1 MPKIVE
7 IPGTGEVEFPDSMSN
22 DEIANVIKSGMQGS
36 VMAAPVP
43 FSPRAE
49 ALRSA
54 AGGATLGFSEEIE
67 SALRTGAISGPQY
80 EELRNTLRAQQKQF
94 QQDYPVTGTVTEF
107 GGALAA
113 PFGAFKALGRA
124 APAVQQAITGATI
137 PGQITRGAATGAA
150 TGALTGAG
158 TAETDIGGKAL
169 ESGVFGGVVGGTVPL
184 VLRGAGTV
192 IKNVL
197 TASGVGDQP
206 GAASKMIANALQK
219 ENLTTQEA
227 EQLLNEME
235 RVGVP
240 RPVLA
245 DLGKSLQDLAYSAY
259 VVPSGQKATTAR
271 FLESRMIDQPSD
283 IVKGLVQKA
292 GLGKNV
298 NGYEYLQFLT
308 ENQKSAASAKY
319 PLAYSKAI
327 DARDFRKYVD
337 RPVFEEAYQEAKKI
351 AGVRGD
357 SLPDLD
363 QIRNAQFVPT
373 DVLHRMKIGLDEIV
387 NNQTTKDVFG
397 NKEIT
402 AYGREVSNVR
412 KEFNDLIKSK
422 NEDYRKANAEFADN
436 MRIKSAF
443 ETGEKYQKLEYKQAL
458 DNLKKMNDSEKEAF
472 RLGMMA
478 DVNSRL
484 ENFKGGDF
492 TRQIFKSD
500 KQRSLLRYAFT
511 DENKYQDFVKYVDSL
526 EGQTKTAKSL
536 MGGSQTG
543 ERLSTS
549 QGAAELG
556 SLAQN
561 YARGGLTGVAMD
573 IARQGLARTKGI
585 SGETSSEL
593 QKRLFTTDPIEQRA
607 ILEEL
612 RKRTQGMKPIGV
624 VPGAAALGTVTG
636 LLGQ

>member
-1 MPKIVE
+1 MAKVVQV
-7 IPGTGEVEFPDSMSN
+7 PGIGDVEFPDYMT
-22 DEIANVIKSGMQGS
+22 DQEISSAIQRNMQGS
-36 VMAAPVP
+36 VMNQAVP
-43 FSPRAE
+43 YSGKAE

-54 AGGATLGFSEEIE
+54 AGGATFGFNEEIE
-67 SALRTGAISGPQY
+67 AALRSGAISGPQY
-80 EELRNTLRAQQKQF
+80 ENLRNRLRAQQSQF
-94 QQDYPVTGTVTEF
+94 QQDYPVTGAVTEI

-124 APAVQQAITGATI
+124 APVVQEAITGTTI
-137 PGQITRGAATGAA
+137 PGQIARGAGVGAA

-158 TAETDIGGKAL
+158 TAETDVTGKAV
-169 ESGVFGGVVGGTVPL
+169 ESGVFGAALGGTVPV
-184 VLRGAGTV
+184 VLRGAGNV

-206 GAASKMIANALQK
+206 GAASKMIANALKK

-227 EQLLNEME
+227 EQLLIEME

-259 VVPSGQKATTAR
+259 VVPSGQKAATAR

-283 IVKGLVQKA
+283 IVKGLVEKA

-298 NGYEYLQFLT
+298 NGYEYLQFLA

-319 PLAYSKAI
+319 PLAYSKNVYAK
-327 DARDFRKYVD
+327 DFRQFMD
-337 RPVFEEAYQEAKKI
+337 RPVFQEAYKEAQKR
-351 AGVRGD
+351 AAVYGD
-357 SLPDLD
+357 ELPSLDIFLSD
-363 QIRNAQFVPT
+363 RKVPT
-373 DVLHRMKIGLDEIV
+373 DVMHQIKIGLDRIV
-387 NNQTTKDVFG
+387 E
-397 NKEIT
+397 KET
-402 AYGREVSNVR
+402 DSVTGKVTGYGRDVATVR
-412 KEFNDLIKSK
+412 KEFNDLIKVK
-422 NEDYRKANAEFADN
+422 NPIYAKANAEFADN
-436 MRIKSAF
+436 QRISSAF
-443 ETGEKYQKLEYKQAL
+443 QTGQKYQKLDYKEAL
-458 DNLKKMNDSEKEAF
+458 DNLKKMNDAEKEAF
-472 RLGMMA
+472 RLGMMS

-500 KQRSLLRYAFT
+500 KQKSLMRYAFT
-511 DENKYQDFVKYVDSL
+511 DAKQYDDFVKYIDSL
-526 EGQTKTAKSL
+526 EGQTKTAKTL

-543 ERLSTS
+543 ERLATS

-593 QKRLFTTDPIEQRA
+593 QKRLFATDPIEQRA

-612 RKRTQGMKPIGV
+612 RRRTQQMKPLGV
-624 VPGAAALGTVTG
+624 VPGAAALGTFTG

>member
-1 MPKIVE
+1 MAKVVQ
-7 IPGTGEVEFPDSMSN
+7 IPGMGDVEFPDYMT
-22 DEIANVIKSGMQGS
+22 DQEISSAIQRNMQGS
-36 VMAAPVP
+36 VMNQAVP
-43 FSPRAE
+43 YSGKAE

-54 AGGATLGFSEEIE
+54 AGGATFGFNEEIE
-67 SALRTGAISGPQY
+67 AALRSGAISGPQY
-80 EELRNTLRAQQKQF
+80 ENLRNRLRAQQSQF
-94 QQDYPVTGTVTEF
+94 KQDYPVTGTVTEV
-107 GGALAA
+107 GGALAM

-124 APAVQQAITGATI
+124 APIVQEAITGATI
-137 PGQITRGAATGAA
+137 PGQIARGAGVGAA

-158 TAETDIGGKAL
+158 TAETDVGGKAV
-169 ESGVFGGVVGGTVPL
+169 ESGVFGAVVGGTVPV

-206 GAASKMIANALQK
+206 GAASKMIANALKK

-227 EQLLNEME
+227 EKLLIEME

-259 VVPSGQKATTAR
+259 VVPSGQKAATAR

-308 ENQKSAASAKY
+308 ENQKAAASAKY

-337 RPVFEEAYQEAKKI
+337 RPVFEEAYQQAKKI
-351 AGVRGD
+351 AGVRGE

-363 QIRNAQFVPT
+363 QIRNSQFVPT
-373 DVLHRMKIGLDEIV
+373 DVLHRIKIGLDEIV
-387 NNQTTKDVFG
+387 NAETKKDVFG
-397 NKEIT
+397 NKEIS
-402 AYGREVSNVR
+402 AYGREVTNVR

-436 MRIKSAF
+436 MKIKSAF

-458 DNLKKMNDSEKEAF
+458 DNLKKMNDAEKEAF

-500 KQRSLLRYAFT
+500 KQKSLMRYAFT
-511 DENKYQDFVKYVDSL
+511 DAKQYDDFVKYIDSL
-526 EGQTKTAKSL
+526 EGQTKTAKTL

-543 ERLSTS
+543 ERLATS

-593 QKRLFTTDPIEQRA
+593 QKRLFATDPIEQRA
-607 ILEEL
+607 ILDEL
-612 RKRTQGMKPIGV
+612 KRRTQQMKPLGV
-624 VPGAAALGTVTG
+624 VPGAAALGTFTG

>member
-1 MPKIVE
+1 MAKVVQ
-7 IPGTGEVEFPDSMSN
+7 IPGMGDVEFPDYMT
-22 DEIANVIKSGMQGS
+22 DQEISSAIQRNMQGS
-36 VMAAPVP
+36 VMNQAVP
-43 FSPRAE
+43 YSGKTE

-54 AGGATLGFSEEIE
+54 AGGATFGFNEEIE
-67 SALRTGAISGPQY
+67 AALRSGAISGPQY
-80 EELRNTLRAQQKQF
+80 ENLRNRLRAQQSQF
-94 QQDYPVTGTVTEF
+94 KQDYPVTGAVTEI

-137 PGQITRGAATGAA
+137 PGQIARSAATGAA

-158 TAETDIGGKAL
+158 TAETDVGGKAL
-169 ESGVFGGVVGGTVPL
+169 ETGVFGAAVGGTVPV
-184 VLRGAGTV
+184 VLRGAGNV

-227 EQLLNEME
+227 EQLLKEME

-259 VVPSGQKATTAR
+259 VVPSGQKAATAR

-308 ENQKSAASAKY
+308 ENQKAAASSKY
-319 PLAYSKAI
+319 PLAYSKNVYAK
-327 DARDFRKYVD
+327 DFRQFMD
-337 RPVFEEAYQEAKKI
+337 RPVFQEAYKEAQKR
-351 AGVRGD
+351 AAVYGD
-357 SLPDLD
+357 ELPSLDIFLSD
-363 QIRNAQFVPT
+363 RKVPT
-373 DVLHRMKIGLDEIV
+373 DVMHQIKIGLDRVVE
-387 NNQTTKDVFG
+387 
-397 NKEIT
+397 KETDTIT
-402 AYGREVSNVR
+402 GKVTGYGRDVANVR
-412 KEFNDLIKSK
+412 KEFNDLIKVK
-422 NEDYRKANAEFADN
+422 NPIYAKANAEFADN
-436 MRIKSAF
+436 QRISSAF
-443 ETGEKYQKLEYKQAL
+443 ETGQKYQKLDYKEAL
-458 DNLKKMNDSEKEAF
+458 DNLKKMNDAEKEAF
-472 RLGMMA
+472 RLGMMS

-492 TRQIFKSD
+492 ARQIFKSD
-500 KQRSLLRYAFT
+500 KQKSLMRYAFT
-511 DENKYQDFVKYVDSL
+511 DSKQYDDFVKYIDSL

-543 ERLSTS
+543 ERLATS

-593 QKRLFTTDPIEQRA
+593 QKRLFATDPIEQRA

-612 RKRTQGMKPIGV
+612 RKRTQQMKPLGV
-624 VPGAAALGTVTG
+624 VPGAAALGTFTG

>member
-1 MPKIVE
+1 MAKVVQV
-7 IPGTGEVEFPDSMSN
+7 PGMGDVEFPDYMT
-22 DEIANVIKSGMQGS
+22 DQEISSAIQRNMQGS
-36 VMAAPVP
+36 VMNQAVP
-43 FSPRAE
+43 YSGKAE

-54 AGGATLGFSEEIE
+54 AGGATFGFNEEIE
-67 SALRTGAISGPQY
+67 AALRSGAISGSQY
-80 EELRNTLRAQQKQF
+80 ENLRNRLRAQQSQF
-94 QQDYPVTGTVTEF
+94 QQDYPVTGAVTEI

-113 PFGAFKALGRA
+113 PLGAFKALGRA
-124 APAVQQAITGATI
+124 APVVQEAITGTTI
-137 PGQITRGAATGAA
+137 PGQIARGAGVGAA

-158 TAETDIGGKAL
+158 TAETDVTGKAV
-169 ESGVFGGVVGGTVPL
+169 ESGVFGAALGGTVPV
-184 VLRGAGTV
+184 VLRGAGNV

-197 TASGVGDQP
+197 TASGIGDQP

-227 EQLLNEME
+227 AQLLNEME

-259 VVPSGQKATTAR
+259 VVPSGQKASTAR

-319 PLAYSKAI
+319 PLAYSKNVYAK
-327 DARDFRKYVD
+327 DFRQFMD
-337 RPVFEEAYQEAKKI
+337 RPVFQEAYKEAQKR
-351 AGVRGD
+351 AAVYGD
-357 SLPDLD
+357 ELPSLDIFLSD
-363 QIRNAQFVPT
+363 RKVPT
-373 DVLHRMKIGLDEIV
+373 DVMHQIKIGLDRVVE
-387 NNQTTKDVFG
+387 
-397 NKEIT
+397 KET
-402 AYGREVSNVR
+402 DSVTGKVTGYGRDVSNVR
-412 KEFNDLIKSK
+412 KEFNDLIKVK
-422 NEDYRKANAEFADN
+422 NPIYAKANAEFADN
-436 MRIKSAF
+436 QRISSAF
-443 ETGEKYQKLEYKQAL
+443 QTGQKYQKLDYKEAL
-458 DNLKKMNDSEKEAF
+458 DNLKKMNDAEKEAF
-472 RLGMMA
+472 RLGMMS

-500 KQRSLLRYAFT
+500 KQKSLMRYAFT
-511 DENKYQDFVKYVDSL
+511 DAKQYDDFVKYIDSL

-543 ERLSTS
+543 ERLATS
-549 QGAAELG
+549 QGTAELG

-593 QKRLFTTDPIEQRA
+593 QKRLFATDPIEQRA
-607 ILEEL
+607 ILDEL
-612 RKRTQGMKPIGV
+612 RRRTQQMKPLGV
-624 VPGAAALGTVTG
+624 VPGAAALGTFTG

>member
-1 MPKIVE
+1 MAKTVE
-7 IPGTGEVEFPDSMSN
+7 IPGVGEVEFPDSMSN

-49 ALRSA
+49 AVRSA
-54 AGGATLGFSEEIE
+54 AGGAAFGFADELE
-67 SALRTGAISGPQY
+67 SALRTGAISGQQY
-80 EELRNTLRAQQKQF
+80 EELRNTLRAQQKEF
-94 QQDYPVTGTVTEF
+94 QKEYPVAGTVTEI
-107 GGALAA
+107 GGALAM

-124 APAVQQAITGATI
+124 GPAIQQAITGTTL
-137 PGQITRGAATGAA
+137 PGQLVRGAA
-150 TGALTGAG
+150 TGAG
-158 TAETDIGGKAL
+158 TAETDVAGKAV
-169 ESGVFGGVVGGTVPL
+169 ETGVFGGGVGGTVPL

-227 EQLLNEME
+227 EQLLVEME

-298 NGYEYLQFLT
+298 NGYEYLQFLA
-308 ENQKSAASAKY
+308 ENQKAAASAKY

-357 SLPDLD
+357 TLPDLD

-402 AYGREVSNVR
+402 AYGREVTNVR

-511 DENKYQDFVKYVDSL
+511 DENKYKDFVKYVDSL

-585 SGETSSEL
+585 SGETSAEL
-593 QKRLFTTDPIEQRA
+593 QKRLFATDPIEQRA

-612 RKRTQGMKPIGV
+612 RKRTQGMKPLGV

>member
-1 MPKIVE
+1 MAKIVE
-7 IPGTGEVEFPDSMSN
+7 IPGVGEVEFPDSMSN

-36 VMAAPVP
+36 VMAPPVP

-49 ALRSA
+49 AVRSA
-54 AGGATLGFSEEIE
+54 AGGAAFGFGEELE
-67 SALRTGAISGPQY
+67 SALRTSAISGPQY
-80 EELRNTLRAQQKQF
+80 EEMRNRLRAQQKEF
-94 QQDYPVTGTVTEF
+94 QKEYPITGTVTEV
-107 GGALAA
+107 GGALAM

-124 APAVQQAITGATI
+124 APIVQEAITGATI
-137 PGQITRGAATGAA
+137 PGQIARGAGVGAV

-158 TAETDIGGKAL
+158 TAETDVGGKAV
-169 ESGVFGGVVGGTVPL
+169 ESGVFGAAVGGTVPV

-206 GAASKMIANALQK
+206 GAASKMIANALKK

-227 EQLLNEME
+227 EQLLIEME

-259 VVPSGQKATTAR
+259 VVPSGQKAATAR

-308 ENQKSAASAKY
+308 ENQKAAASAKY
-319 PLAYSKAI
+319 PLAYSKNVYAK
-327 DARDFRKYVD
+327 DFRQFMD
-337 RPVFEEAYQEAKKI
+337 RPVFQEAYKEAQKR
-351 AGVRGD
+351 AAVYGD
-357 SLPDLD
+357 ELPSLDIFLSD
-363 QIRNAQFVPT
+363 RKVPT
-373 DVLHRMKIGLDEIV
+373 DVMHQIKIGLDRVVE
-387 NNQTTKDVFG
+387 
-397 NKEIT
+397 KETDTIT
-402 AYGREVSNVR
+402 GKVTGYGRDVANVR
-412 KEFNDLIKSK
+412 KEFNDLIKVK
-422 NEDYRKANAEFADN
+422 NPIYAKANAEFADN
-436 MRIKSAF
+436 QRISSAF
-443 ETGEKYQKLEYKQAL
+443 ETGQKYQKLDYKEAL
-458 DNLKKMNDSEKEAF
+458 DNLKKMNDAEKEAF

-492 TRQIFKSD
+492 ARQIFKSD
-500 KQRSLLRYAFT
+500 KQKSLMRYAFT
-511 DENKYQDFVKYVDSL
+511 DSKQYDDFVKYIDSL

-543 ERLSTS
+543 ERLATS

-585 SGETSSEL
+585 SAETSAEL
-593 QKRLFTTDPIEQRA
+593 QKRLFATDPIEQRA
-607 ILEEL
+607 ILDEL
-612 RKRTQGMKPIGV
+612 KRRTQQMKPLGV
-624 VPGAAALGTVTG
+624 VPGAAALGTFTG

>member
-22 DEIANVIKSGMQGS
+22 DEIAAVIKSGMQGS

-49 ALRSA
+49 AVRSA
-54 AGGATLGFSEEIE
+54 VGGATFGFGDEIE
-67 SALRTGAISGPQY
+67 AAFRSGAISGQQY

-124 APAVQQAITGATI
+124 APAVQQAITGATL
-137 PGQITRGAATGAA
+137 PGQLTRGAATGAA

-158 TAETDIGGKAL
+158 TAETDVGGKAL
-169 ESGVFGGVVGGTVPL
+169 ETGVFGGIVGGTVPL
-184 VLRGAGTV
+184 VLRGAGNV

-206 GAASKMIANALQK
+206 GASSKMIANALQK

-227 EQLLNEME
+227 EQLLVEME

-259 VVPSGQKATTAR
+259 VIPSGQKATTAR

-283 IVKGLVQKA
+283 IVKGLVEKA

-298 NGYEYLQFLT
+298 NGYEYLQFLA

-319 PLAYSKAI
+319 PLAYSKNIYAK
-327 DARDFRKYVD
+327 DFRQFMD
-337 RPVFEEAYQEAKKI
+337 RPVFQDAYKEAQKRAAVY
-351 AGVRGD
+351 GD
-357 SLPDLD
+357 TLPDLD
-363 QIRNAQFVPT
+363 IFLSDRKVPT
-373 DVLHRMKIGLDEIV
+373 DVMHQVKIGLDRIV
-387 NNQTTKDVFG
+387 E
-397 NKEIT
+397 KETDAIT
-402 AYGREVSNVR
+402 GKVTGYGRDVATVR
-412 KEFNDLIKSK
+412 KEFNDLIKTK
-422 NEDYRKANAEFADN
+422 NPIYAKANAEFADN
-436 MRIKSAF
+436 ERIKSAF
-443 ETGEKYQKLEYKQAL
+443 EVGQKYQKLDYKEAL

-472 RLGMMA
+472 RLGMMS

-492 TRQIFKSD
+492 ARQVFKSD
-500 KQRSLLRYAFT
+500 KQKSLLRYAFT
-511 DENKYQDFVKYVDSL
+511 DQNQYNDFVKYVDAL
-526 EGQTKTAKSL
+526 EGQTKTAKAL

-543 ERLSTS
+543 ERLATS
-549 QGAAELG
+549 QSVAELG

-585 SGETSSEL
+585 SGETSAEL
-593 QKRLFTTDPIEQRA
+593 QKRLFATDPIEQRA

-612 RKRTQGMKPIGV
+612 RKRTQGMKPTGV
-624 VPGAAALGTVTG
+624 VPGAAALGTFTG

>member
-1 MPKIVE
+1 MAKVIQV
-7 IPGTGEVEFPDSMSN
+7 PGMGDVEFPDYMT
-22 DEIANVIKSGMQGS
+22 DQEISSAIQRNMQGS
-36 VMAAPVP
+36 VMNQAIPY
-43 FSPRAE
+43 SPKVE

-54 AGGATLGFSEEIE
+54 AGGATFGFGEEIE
-67 SALRTGAISGPQY
+67 AALRSGAISGPQY
-80 EELRNTLRAQQKQF
+80 ENLRNRLRAQQSQF
-94 QQDYPVTGTVTEF
+94 QQEYPVTGAVTEI
-107 GGALAA
+107 GGAIAA
-113 PFGAFKALGRA
+113 PLGAFKALGRA
-124 APAVQQAITGATI
+124 APAIQQAITGTTL
-137 PGQITRGAATGAA
+137 PGQIARGTGVGAA

-158 TAETDIGGKAL
+158 TAETDITGRAV
-169 ESGVFGGVVGGTVPL
+169 ESGTFGAALGGTVPV
-184 VLRGAGTV
+184 VLRGAGNV

-206 GAASKMIANALQK
+206 GAASKMIANALKK

-227 EQLLNEME
+227 EQLLVEME

-259 VVPSGQKATTAR
+259 VVPSGQKAATAR

-298 NGYEYLQFLT
+298 NGYEYLQFLAD
-308 ENQKSAASAKY
+308 NQKAAASAKY
-319 PLAYSKAI
+319 PLAYSKNIYAK
-327 DARDFRKYVD
+327 DFRQFMD
-337 RPVFEEAYQEAKKI
+337 RPVFQDAYKEAQKRAAVY
-351 AGVRGD
+351 GD
-357 SLPDLD
+357 TLPDLD
-363 QIRNAQFVPT
+363 IFLSDRKVPT
-373 DVLHRMKIGLDEIV
+373 DVMHQVKIGLDRIV
-387 NNQTTKDVFG
+387 E
-397 NKEIT
+397 KETDAIT
-402 AYGREVSNVR
+402 GKVTGYGRDVATVR
-412 KEFNDLIKSK
+412 KEFNDLIKVK
-422 NEDYRKANAEFADN
+422 NPIYAKANAEFADN
-436 MRIKSAF
+436 ERIKSAF
-443 ETGEKYQKLEYKQAL
+443 EVGQKYQKLDYKEAL

-472 RLGMMA
+472 RLGMMS

-492 TRQIFKSD
+492 ARQVFKSD
-500 KQRSLLRYAFT
+500 KQKSLLRYAFT
-511 DENKYQDFVKYVDSL
+511 DQNQYNDFVKYVDAL

-543 ERLSTS
+543 ERLATS
-549 QGAAELG
+549 QGVAELG

-585 SGETSSEL
+585 SGETSAEL
-593 QKRLFTTDPIEQRA
+593 QKRLFATDPIEQRA

-612 RKRTQGMKPIGV
+612 RKRTQGMKPLGV

>member
-1 MPKIVE
+1 MAKTVE
-7 IPGTGEVEFPDSMSN
+7 IPGVGEVEFPDSMSN

-49 ALRSA
+49 AVRSA
-54 AGGATLGFSEEIE
+54 AGGAAFGFADELEA
-67 SALRTGAISGPQY
+67 ALRTGAISGQQY

-94 QQDYPVTGTVTEF
+94 QQDYPVTGTITEF
-107 GGALAA
+107 GGALAV

-124 APAVQQAITGATI
+124 APAIQQAITGTTLPSQFA
-137 PGQITRGAATGAA
+137 RGAATGAA

-158 TAETDIGGKAL
+158 TAETDVGGKAL
-169 ESGVFGGVVGGTVPL
+169 ETGVFGAAVGGTVPL

-206 GAASKMIANALQK
+206 GAASKMIANALKK

-227 EQLLNEME
+227 EQLLVEME

-298 NGYEYLQFLT
+298 NGYEYLQFLAD
-308 ENQKSAASAKY
+308 NQKAAASAKY
-319 PLAYSKAI
+319 PLAYSKNIYAK
-327 DARDFRKYVD
+327 DFRQFMD
-337 RPVFEEAYQEAKKI
+337 RPVFQDAYKEAQKRAAVY
-351 AGVRGD
+351 GD
-357 SLPDLD
+357 TLPDLD
-363 QIRNAQFVPT
+363 IFLSDRKVPT
-373 DVLHRMKIGLDEIV
+373 DVMHQVKIGLDRIV
-387 NNQTTKDVFG
+387 E
-397 NKEIT
+397 KETDAIT
-402 AYGREVSNVR
+402 GKVTGYGRDVATVR
-412 KEFNDLIKSK
+412 KEFNDLIKVK
-422 NEDYRKANAEFADN
+422 NPIYAKANAEFADN
-436 MRIKSAF
+436 ERIKSAF
-443 ETGEKYQKLEYKQAL
+443 EVGQKYQKLDYKEAL

-472 RLGMMA
+472 RLGMMS

-492 TRQIFKSD
+492 ARQVFKSD
-500 KQRSLLRYAFT
+500 KQKSLLRYAFT
-511 DENKYQDFVKYVDSL
+511 DQNQYNDFVKYVDAL

-585 SGETSSEL
+585 SGETSAEL
-593 QKRLFTTDPIEQRA
+593 QKRLFATDPIEQRA

-612 RKRTQGMKPIGV
+612 RKRTQGMKPLGV

>member
-54 AGGATLGFSEEIE
+54 AGGAALGFGEEIE
-67 SALRTGAISGPQY
+67 SALRTGAISGQQY

-184 VLRGAGTV
+184 LLRGAGTV

-206 GAASKMIANALQK
+206 GAASKMIMNRLQK
-219 ENLTTQEA
+219 DDLTPDEA
-227 EQLLNEME
+227 QATLDDL
-235 RVGVP
+235 RKIGVP
-240 RPVLA
+240 NPVIA
-245 DLGKSLQDLAYSAY
+245 DLGKSLRDLGYASY
-259 VVPSGQKATTAR
+259 VVPSKQKGATER
-271 FLESRMIDQPSD
+271 FLEDRLIDQPSD
-283 IVKGLVQKA
+283 IVSGLVEKA

-298 NGYEYLQFLT
+298 SGYEYLNSLIS
-308 ENQKSAASAKY
+308 NQQSAARQAY
-319 PLAYSKAI
+319 PKAYSKAI

-337 RPVFEEAYQEAKKI
+337 RPVFQQAYEEAVKR

-357 SLPDLD
+357 TLPDLE

-373 DVLHRMKIGLDEIV
+373 DVLHQMKIGLDRIV
-387 NNQTTKDVFG
+387 EGQTDITGKV
-397 NKEIT
+397 T
-402 AYGREVSNVR
+402 AYGRDVSGVR
-412 KEFNDLIKSK
+412 REFNDLIKEK
-422 NEDYRKANAEFADN
+422 NPDYAKANAQFADSE
-436 MRIKSAF
+436 RIQSAF
-443 ETGEKYQKLEYKQAL
+443 ITGQKYQRLDPKEAL
-458 DNLKKMNDSEKEAF
+458 DKLKKMNDSEKESF

-478 DVNSRL
+478 DVNERL
-484 ENFKGGDF
+484 SNFKGGDF
-492 TRQIFKSD
+492 SRQIFKSP
-500 KQRSLLRYAFT
+500 KQKSLMRYAFS
-511 DENKYQDFVKYVDSL
+511 DEAKFNEFNKYITGL
-526 EGQTKTAKSL
+526 EEQSKTAKNIIR
-536 MGGSQTG
+536 GSPTG
-543 ERLSTS
+543 ERFATGES
-549 QGAAELG
+549 AAELG

>member
-1 MPKIVE
+1 MAKVIDV
-7 IPGTGEVEFPDSMSN
+7 PGMGSVEFPDYMT
-22 DEIANVIKSGMQGS
+22 DQEISSAIQRNMQGS
-36 VMAAPVP
+36 IMNNAVP
-43 FSPRAE
+43 YSGKTE

-54 AGGATLGFSEEIE
+54 AGGATFGLNEEIE
-67 SALRTGAISGPQY
+67 AALRSGAISGPQY
-80 EELRNTLRAQQKQF
+80 EQIRDRLRAQQSQF
-94 QQDYPVTGTVTEF
+94 KQDYPVSGAVTEV

-124 APAVQQAITGATI
+124 GPAIQEAITGTTI
-137 PGQITRGAATGAA
+137 PGQIVRGAGVGAA

-158 TAETDIGGKAL
+158 TAETDVSGKAL
-169 ESGVFGGVVGGTVPL
+169 ESGVFGAAVGGTVPL

-227 EQLLNEME
+227 AQLLNEME

-259 VVPSGQKATTAR
+259 VVPSGQKASTAR

-283 IVKGLVQKA
+283 IVKGLVEKA

-298 NGYEYLQFLT
+298 NGYEYLQFLA
-308 ENQKSAASAKY
+308 ENQKAAASAKY
-319 PLAYSKAI
+319 PLAYSKNIYAK
-327 DARDFRKYVD
+327 DFRQFMD
-337 RPVFEEAYQEAKKI
+337 RPVFQDAYKEAQKRAAVY
-351 AGVRGD
+351 GD
-357 SLPDLD
+357 TLPDLD
-363 QIRNAQFVPT
+363 IFLSDRKVPT
-373 DVLHRMKIGLDEIV
+373 DVMHQVKIGLDRIV
-387 NNQTTKDVFG
+387 E
-397 NKEIT
+397 KETDAIT
-402 AYGREVSNVR
+402 GKVTGYGRDVATVR
-412 KEFNDLIKSK
+412 KEFNDLIKVK
-422 NEDYRKANAEFADN
+422 NPIYAKANAEFADN
-436 MRIKSAF
+436 ERIKSAF
-443 ETGEKYQKLEYKQAL
+443 EVGQKYQKLDYKEAL

-472 RLGMMA
+472 RLGMMS

-492 TRQIFKSD
+492 ARQVFKSD
-500 KQRSLLRYAFT
+500 KQKSLMRYAFT
-511 DENKYQDFVKYVDSL
+511 DKNQYNDFVKYIDAL

-543 ERLSTS
+543 ERLATS
-549 QGAAELG
+549 QGTAELG

-593 QKRLFTTDPIEQRA
+593 QKRLFATDPIEQRA
-607 ILEEL
+607 ILDEL
-612 RKRTQGMKPIGV
+612 RRRTQGMKPIGV
-624 VPGAAALGTVTG
+624 VPGAAALGTFTG

>member
-1 MPKIVE
+1 MAKTVE
-7 IPGTGEVEFPDSMSN
+7 IPGVGEVEFPDSMSN

-49 ALRSA
+49 AVRSA
-54 AGGATLGFSEEIE
+54 VGGATFGFGDEIE
-67 SALRTGAISGPQY
+67 AAFRSGAISGQQY

-124 APAVQQAITGATI
+124 APAVQQAITGATL
-137 PGQITRGAATGAA
+137 PGQLTRGAATGAA

-158 TAETDIGGKAL
+158 TAETDVGGKAL
-169 ESGVFGGVVGGTVPL
+169 ETGVFGGIVGGTVPL
-184 VLRGAGTV
+184 VLRGAGNV

-227 EQLLNEME
+227 AQLLNEME

-259 VVPSGQKATTAR
+259 VVPSGQKASTAR

-283 IVKGLVQKA
+283 IVKGLVEKA

-298 NGYEYLQFLT
+298 NGYEYLQFLA

-319 PLAYSKAI
+319 PLAYSKNIYAK
-327 DARDFRKYVD
+327 DFRQFMD
-337 RPVFEEAYQEAKKI
+337 RPVFQDAYKEAQKRAAVY
-351 AGVRGD
+351 GD
-357 SLPDLD
+357 TLPDLD
-363 QIRNAQFVPT
+363 IFLSDRKVPT
-373 DVLHRMKIGLDEIV
+373 DVMHQVKIGLDRIV
-387 NNQTTKDVFG
+387 E
-397 NKEIT
+397 KETDAIT
-402 AYGREVSNVR
+402 GKVTGYGRDVATVR
-412 KEFNDLIKSK
+412 KEFNDLIKTK
-422 NEDYRKANAEFADN
+422 NPIYAKANAEFADN
-436 MRIKSAF
+436 ERIKSAF
-443 ETGEKYQKLEYKQAL
+443 EVGQKYQKLDYKEAL
-458 DNLKKMNDSEKEAF
+458 DNLKKMNNSEKEAF
-472 RLGMMA
+472 RLGMMS

-492 TRQIFKSD
+492 ARQVFKSD
-500 KQRSLLRYAFT
+500 KQKSLLRYAFT
-511 DENKYQDFVKYVDSL
+511 DQNQYNDFVKYVDAL
-526 EGQTKTAKSL
+526 EGQTKTAKAL

-543 ERLSTS
+543 ERLATS
-549 QGAAELG
+549 QGVAELG

-585 SGETSSEL
+585 SGETSAEL
-593 QKRLFTTDPIEQRA
+593 QKRLFATDPIEQRA

-612 RKRTQGMKPIGV
+612 RKRTQGMKPTGV
-624 VPGAAALGTVTG
+624 VPGAAALGTFTG